1 MGRLNRRE
9 RGEVRLRLPRAME
22 AGLFVAAAALTSW
35 TATAAI
41 HDQSKSTSPN
51 GPTIGTV
58 LHDVE
63 VWWQKERADAEK

>member
-1 MGRLNRRE
+1 
-9 RGEVRLRLPRAME
+9 ME
-22 AGLFVAAAALTSW
+22 AGMFVAAAALTSW

-41 HDQSKSTSPN
+41 HDHSTSASPN